1 MNKKLKRL
9 AATVGA
15 GVLALAASAQTVF
28 AQEQEDVPREYP
40 FQNDSL
46 AGIAGQV
53 IRYIMMLG
61 AIIAL
66 IFLVIGGVSYITS
79 GGDKM
84 KVQDAQGKITSAIV
98 GLVIVLG
105 AFLIIKAVCFATGLG
120 EDSVFCNV

>member
-1 MNKKLKRL
+1 MNKRLKRL
-9 AATVGA
+9 ATTVGA
-15 GVLALAASAQTVF
+15 GFLSLATSAQAALAQ
-28 AQEQEDVPREYP
+28 QEDVPREYP

>member
-1 MNKKLKRL
+1 MNKKLERL

-15 GVLALAASAQTVF
+15 GVLSLAASAQTVF
-28 AQEQEDVPREYP
+28 AQEDVPSEYP